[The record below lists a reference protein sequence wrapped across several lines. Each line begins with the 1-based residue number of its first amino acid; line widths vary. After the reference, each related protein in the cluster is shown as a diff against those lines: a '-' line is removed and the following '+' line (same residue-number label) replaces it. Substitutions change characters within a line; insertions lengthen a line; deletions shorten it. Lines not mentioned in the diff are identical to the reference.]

1 MIPYGNRKKRT
12 SCLTH
17 AALPAG
23 LASMLSAAVSGAE
36 VQFTKVTLT
45 PKYYTE
51 AVAYGDFNHDGQL
64 DVTSG
69 SYVYTGPKFTDK
81 YQVANFGE
89 VTNLESAWA
98 AVWQEFGYDVNGD
111 GWDDKVVINSSG
123 NGKCYWYENPKNT
136 TSLWQSRNAFPRIDG
151 ENPLFTDMNGD
162 GKPEFVGTSGG
173 AYGYASADWKNP
185 TAAWT
190 FHKIS
195 SKPCANVHGTGAGD
209 VNGDGRIDL
218 IIKDGWHEQPASL
231 AGDPEWV
238 FHPFDFTAPIT
249 GCNQGPSQLYAY
261 DVNGDKRNDVITAI
275 NAHGWGLA
283 WFENKDDGNG
293 GITFV
298 KHAIMGTKEEAATY
312 GAAFSQPH
320 GVSLA
325 DIDGDGLLDIL
336 AGKRWM
342 VHGSGNQDPDATGDP
357 VIYWFQLKRG
367 AGGTASYT
375 PHLIDNKSGIGVS
388 IAYADLNGD
397 GFMDVM
403 AGGKYGAYVHLQ
415 VPREGSA
422 NRRPIRSHFGSPF
435 AFSKGDAH
443 PLIVTTYSAAGT
455 ETVLEIYSTTGKRI
469 RALSARSDPSD
480 RNTIRWDGLGAGG
493 AKAIP
498 GLYLAK
504 VKAGDRT
511 TSKTLVV
518 ER

>member
-1 MIPYGNRKKRT
+1 MVPYEKWANSAFCLKK
-12 SCLTH
+12 
-17 AALPAG
+17 PAFPLG
-23 LASMLSAAVSGAE
+23 LILLLCPTVFSAE

-45 PKYYTE
+45 SKYFTE
-51 AVAYGDFNHDGQL
+51 AVAYGDFNHDGKL

-69 SYVYTGPKFTDK
+69 SYVYIGPKFTEK
-81 YQVANFGE
+81 YQVANFNE
-89 VTNLESAWA
+89 VTNLENAWA
-98 AVWQEFGYDVNGD
+98 AVWQEFGYDINGD
-111 GWDDKVVINSSG
+111 GWDDKVIINSAG
-123 NGKCYWYENPKNT
+123 NGKAFWYENPKNT

-151 ENPLFTDMNGD
+151 ENPIFTDMNGD
-162 GKPEFVGTSGG
+162 KKPDFVGTSGG
-173 AYGYASADWKNP
+173 VYGYASANWTSP
-185 TAAWT
+185 TSAWT

-195 SKPCANVHGTGAGD
+195 SEPCANTHGTGSGD
-209 VNGDGRIDL
+209 VNGDGRTDL

-238 FHPFDFTAPIT
+238 FHPFNFVAPIT
-249 GCNQGPSQLYAY
+249 GCSQGPSQLYAY

-283 WFENKDDGNG
+283 WFENKDDGKG
-293 GITFV
+293 GITFE
-298 KHAIMGTKEEAATY
+298 KHTIMGTNQETATY

-342 VHGSGNQDPDATGDP
+342 VHGSGTQDPDATGDP

-367 AGGTASYT
+367 ADGSATYT

-415 VPREGSA
+415 VPREGTGIK
-422 NRRPIRSHFGSPF
+422 RPIGNHFGSAF
-435 AFSKGDAH
+435 AFSKSDPH
-443 PLIVTTYSAAGT
+443 TMVVTTYSAAGT
-455 ETVLEIYSTTGKRI
+455 ETFLEIYTTTGKKI
-469 RALSARSDPSD
+469 RTLSSKSDMS
-480 RNTIRWDGLGAGG
+480 NQNAIRWDGQGNAGM
-493 AKAIP
+493 KVNP
-498 GLYLAK
+498 GLYLFK
-504 VKAGDRT
+504 VRAGDQT
-511 TSKTLVV
+511 AAKTLMI
-518 ER
+518 E

>member
-1 MIPYGNRKKRT
+1 MASNGKWRNRSFNRNP
-12 SCLTH
+12 
-17 AALPAG
+17 PAFLIG
-23 LASMLSAAVSGAE
+23 LVSTLSQAVFGAE

-45 PKYYTE
+45 SKYFTE
-51 AVAYGDFNHDGQL
+51 AVAYGDFNHDGKP

-69 SYVYTGPKFTDK
+69 SYVYIGPKFTEK
-81 YQVANFGE
+81 YQVANFNE
-89 VTNLESAWA
+89 VTNLENAWA
-98 AVWQEFGYDVNGD
+98 AVWQEFGYDINGD
-111 GWDDKVVINSSG
+111 GWDDKVIINSAG
-123 NGKCYWYENPKNT
+123 NGKAYWYENPKNT

-162 GKPEFVGTSGG
+162 KKPDFVGLSNGV
-173 AYGYASADWKNP
+173 YGYASADWNSP
-185 TAAWT
+185 TSAWT
-190 FHKIS
+190 FHRIS
-195 SKPCANVHGTGAGD
+195 AKPCANTHGTGAGD
-209 VNGDGRIDL
+209 VNNDGRTDL

-238 FHPFDFTAPIT
+238 FHPFNFVAPIT
-249 GCNQGPSQLYAY
+249 GCSQGPSQLYAY
-261 DVNGDKRNDVITAI
+261 DVNGDGRNDVITAI

-298 KHAIMGTKEEAATY
+298 KHTIMGTNQETSTY

-320 GVSLA
+320 GVTLA

-357 VIYWFQLKRG
+357 VVYWFQLKRA

-388 IAYADLNGD
+388 IAAADVNGD

-415 VPREGSA
+415 VPRDGTGIK
-422 NRRPIRSHFGSPF
+422 RPIRNHFGSAF
-435 AFSKGDAH
+435 AFSKSKDH
-443 PLIVTTYSAAGT
+443 PMIVTTFSAAGT
-455 ETVLEIYSTTGKRI
+455 ETLLEIYTTTGKKI
-469 RALSARSDPSD
+469 RTLSSLSDISNE
-480 RNTIRWDGLGAGG
+480 NTLRWNGQTFAGS
-493 AKAIP
+493 KVTS
-498 GLYLAK
+498 GLYLVKVRAGHQTAAK
-504 VKAGDRT
+504 TVLID
-511 TSKTLVV
+511 
-518 ER
+518 

>member
-1 MIPYGNRKKRT
+1 MLQYRNRGNGTTGPRNAAFT
-12 SCLTH
+12 S
-17 AALPAG
+17 G
-23 LASMLSAAVSGAE
+23 LIILFSSAVFGAD
-36 VQFTKVTLT
+36 VAFTKVTLT
-45 PKYYTE
+45 SKYYTE

-89 VTNLESAWA
+89 VTNLENAWA
-98 AVWQEFGYDVNGD
+98 AVWQEFGYDINGD

-123 NGKCYWYENPKNT
+123 NGKCFWYENPKNT
-136 TSLWQSRNAFPRIDG
+136 TALWQSRNAFPRIDG

-162 GKPEFVGTSGG
+162 GKPDFVGTSGG

-209 VNGDGRIDL
+209 VNGDGRVDL

-238 FHPFDFTAPIT
+238 FHAFDFTAPIT

-283 WFENKDDGNG
+283 WFENKDDGAG

-298 KHAIMGTKEEAATY
+298 KHTIMGTDQETATY

-320 GVSLA
+320 GVALA

-342 VHGSGNQDPDATGDP
+342 VHGSGNQDPDAKGDP
-357 VIYWFQLKRG
+357 VIYWFQLKRE
-367 AGGTASYT
+367 ANGTAGYT

-388 IAYADLNGD
+388 IATADLNGD
-397 GFMDVM
+397 GFMDAM

-415 VPREGSA
+415 VPRQGA
-422 NRRPIRSHFGSPF
+422 PVKRPIRSHFGSAF
-435 AFSKGDAH
+435 AFSKSDAF
-443 PLIVTTYSAAGT
+443 PMIVSTFSAAGT
-455 ETVLEIYSTTGKRI
+455 ETRLEIYTTTGKKV
-469 RALSARSDPSD
+469 RSLTSISD
-480 RNTIRWDGLGAGG
+480 DSNENIIRWDGFGDGG
-493 AKAIP
+493 SRVIP
-498 GLYLAK
+498 GLYLF
-504 VKAGDRT
+504 KARAGAQT
-511 TSKTLVV
+511 AAKTLLI
-518 ER
+518 E